1 MEEREMKEREKDH
14 LLKFSAER
22 PEKNIGRL
30 REIPFFAVFRDDA
43 HLEMVVEN
51 GTWLECPE
59 GTILVREGELER
71 DFFVLI
77 QGNVRVFKGK
87 KTLALLSRGEILGEM
102 GALLAE
108 PRSANAV
115 ALKDCHLYR
124 MDVSVLKSFPQRVIF
139 EMMHYVYRVTATR
152 LVTADRRLAAV

>member
-1 MEEREMKEREKDH
+1 MDTKKIETYADRSHKNLDTEVLSMEKRGQDH

-22 PEKNIGRL
+22 PMKNIGRL

-43 HLEMVVEN
+43 HLEVVVEN

-59 GTILVREGELER
+59 GTILVREGEMER

-77 QGNVRVFKGK
+77 QGKVRVFKGK
-87 KTLALLSRGEILGEM
+87 KTLALLTRGEILGEM

-115 ALKDCHLYR
+115 VTKDCYLYR
-124 MDVSVLKSFPQRVIF
+124 MDVSVLKGFPQRV
-139 EMMHYVYRVTATR
+139 
-152 LVTADRRLAAV
+152 